1 MRKFLLMIAV
11 ALSTTVAY
19 AQIEAAWSSSISAV
33 GATDAVDFSSPAAMD
48 KDGNLYVTG
57 TQTENFEFAG
67 NDAEVLALGAYIAKY
82 NAKGEE
88 LYAITLHGSISITAI
103 TTDADNNFYVAGSFA
118 DMAYITGVD
127 GVNGEYEVIESSEPD
142 SRLAAFI
149 AKYDADGNLLAVKSY
164 EAEHNDFMKEMDANW
179 MYWGMAPSVSISKI
193 IAEGSNVYAQFSYI
207 GGVAVDENLT
217 TEAKYIDYYGM
228 GYLEFAATSL
238 VSFDS
243 NIENASEVAQLTIS
257 DNGDASTSVLS
268 FNFAVEGSDVY
279 VAALGMGNLV
289 LTTSAG
295 SEAID
300 FEYDG
305 MGTTEKG
312 AILAKI
318 GSKVVKV
325 SNIANEAHYGFDEI
339 SAFEVREGNL
349 YLAGTFAGSCAFDNS
364 KVAVGASD
372 VFVAS
377 VDADELFVNWV
388 YTNANDEGA
397 TNKYYEVVT
406 GVAFGKEHVYV
417 VDAITDMNNN
427 EAPVAKSYAVSFA
440 GEGAEI
446 DAIAATTVAYN
457 NEYVAFINYTDAT
470 YIKVSKIAAVEE
482 EVKELWNSSISAV
495 GAMDAVDFS
504 SPAAMD
510 KDGNL
515 YVTGTQTENFE
526 FAGNDAEVLAL
537 GAYIAKYNAKG
548 EELYAITLH
557 GSISITAITTDADN
571 NFYVAGSFADMAYI
585 TGVDGVNGE
594 YEVIE
599 SSEPDSR
606 LAAFIAKYDADG
618 NLLEVKS
625 YEAEH
630 NATIAE
636 MNDFGLYWG
645 GAAKVSISKLVAE
658 GSKVY
663 AQFHYT
669 GDVAVDGLTLTAKYM
684 FVWDMAYM
692 DVASIAVV
700 SFDTKLA
707 GATNEASVSVADVCA
722 DASGVDS
729 FNFTVDGDDIY
740 VAAFAT
746 GNVVLATSAG
756 EEAFDFATTDDYSGN
771 VEAGVILA
779 NAGKSSVKI
788 SNELYV
794 GYGYYNVVS
803 GMDIKDG
810 NLYIAGTFEGPC
822 AFDNNKEA
830 VGASDVFVASVD
842 AEELSVNWVYTN
854 ANDEGATNKYYEV
867 VTGVAFGKEHVYIVD
882 AITDMNN
889 AEAPV
894 VKNYAIAYT
903 GEAKEADAIAATTL
917 AYNDEYVAFINYTDA
932 TYISVYNEAVTTE
945 IESVNAEVENN
956 VIYDLTGRRIEK
968 ITESGIYIVNGNK
981 VLVK

>member
-1 MRKFLLMIAV
+1 MIAV

-67 NDAEVLALGAYIAKY
+67 KDAEVEAIGAYIAKY

-127 GVNGEYEVIESSEPD
+127 GVNGEYEVIESSEAD
-142 SRLAAFI
+142 SRSAAFI

-164 EAEHNDFMKEMDANW
+164 EAVLNAPMMDLYFGNSAN
-179 MYWGMAPSVSISKI
+179 VSIEKI
-193 IAEGSNVYAQFSYI
+193 VVEGGKVYAQVNYNGDVVLNENTTLLSKYVFAWGFCYLDCAS
-207 GGVAVDENLT
+207 VA
-217 TEAKYIDYYGM
+217 
-228 GYLEFAATSL
+228 L
-238 VSFDS
+238 VSYDANLENPS
-243 NIENASEVAQLTIS
+243 NVAELAIAE
-257 DNGDASTSVLS
+257 DGGDATFVNS
-268 FNFAVEGSDVY
+268 FNFAVEGDDVY
-279 VAALGMGNLV
+279 VVALAMGNLV

-295 SEAID
+295 NETFN

-318 GSKVVKV
+318 GSPAVKF
-325 SNIANEAHYGFDEI
+325 SNVANEAYYGFDAI
-339 SAFEVREGNL
+339 SACEVREGNL
-349 YLAGTFAGSCAFDNS
+349 YLAGTFAGSCAFDNN
-364 KVAVGASD
+364 KEAVGASD

-377 VDADELFVNWV
+377 VDADELSVNWV

-397 TNKYYEVVT
+397 TNKYYEIVT
-406 GVAFGKEHVYV
+406 GVAFGKEHVYI
-417 VDAITDMNNN
+417 VDAITDMNNS

-440 GEGAEI
+440 GEGLEA

-470 YIKVSKIAAVEE
+470 YVNVFKAAA

-495 GAMDAVDFS
+495 GAMDAVDFN

-526 FAGNDAEVLAL
+526 FAGKDAEVEAI

-599 SSEPDSR
+599 SSEADSR
-606 LAAFIAKYDADG
+606 SAAFIAKYDADG
-618 NLLEVKS
+618 NLLAVKS
-625 YEAEH
+625 YEAVL
-630 NATIAE
+630 NAP
-636 MNDFGLYWG
+636 MMDLYFGNS
-645 GAAKVSISKLVAE
+645 ANVSIEKIVVE
-658 GSKVY
+658 GGKVY
-663 AQFHYT
+663 AQVNYN
-669 GDVAVDGLTLTAKYM
+669 GDVVLNENTTLLSKYV
-684 FVWDMAYM
+684 FAWGFCYLDC
-692 DVASIAVV
+692 
-700 SFDTKLA
+700 
-707 GATNEASVSVADVCA
+707 ASVALVSYDANLENPSNVAELAIAEDGG
-722 DASGVDS
+722 DATFVNS
-729 FNFTVDGDDIY
+729 FNFAVEGDDVY
-740 VAAFAT
+740 VVALAM
-746 GNVVLATSAG
+746 GNLVLTTSAG
-756 EEAFDFATTDDYSGN
+756 NETFNFEYDGMGTTEKG
-771 VEAGVILA
+771 AILA
-779 NAGKSSVKI
+779 KIGSPAVKFSNVANEAYYGFDAI
-788 SNELYV
+788 SACEV
-794 GYGYYNVVS
+794 RE
-803 GMDIKDG
+803 G
-810 NLYIAGTFEGPC
+810 NLYLAGTFAGSC

-842 AEELSVNWVYTN
+842 ADELSVNWVYTN

-882 AITDMNN
+882 AVTDMNYN
-889 AEAPV
+889 EAPV

-903 GEAKEADAIAATTL
+903 GEAKEAEAIAATTL